1 MEEKIFLVECKEL
14 AKNLFEILE
23 IELEELTEQEK
34 ELLIAYSFGMISI
47 MAEENQ
53 ILLSIQYFAIE
64 KVIMEV
70 FQYSKQKT
78 INIIKNILDST
89 EKGGSEI
96 FRIMIYQGKYVY
108 PKYKDSNYNEV
119 YDRLTNL
126 IDVIVTGEYK
136 ER

>member
-1 MEEKIFLVECKEL
+1 MKEDIFLVECKKL
-14 AKNLFEILE
+14 VQSLFEILE
-23 IELEELTEQEK
+23 IELKELTEQEK
-34 ELLIAYSFGMISI
+34 EILIAYSFGMISV

-53 ILLSIQYFAIE
+53 ILLSIQYSAIE

-78 INIIKNILDST
+78 INTIKNIVDST
-89 EKGGSEI
+89 EKGGSEV
-96 FRIMIYQGKYVY
+96 FRIMVYQGKYVY

-136 ER
+136 N